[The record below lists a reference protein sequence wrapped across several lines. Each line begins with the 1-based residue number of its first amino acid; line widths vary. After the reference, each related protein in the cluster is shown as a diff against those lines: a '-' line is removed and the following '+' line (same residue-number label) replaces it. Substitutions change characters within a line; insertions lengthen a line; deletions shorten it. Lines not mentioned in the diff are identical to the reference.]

1 MKAQVDSR
9 AQEELL
15 YLEMSRNNLNKKK
28 SKTWACMQIN
38 QRILYL
44 RNNVFLFQLLLIVL
58 ASIFLRKMVRHINSQ
73 KLRGV
78 MLEVLE
84 EKV

>member
-1 MKAQVDSR
+1 MDFR

-15 YLEMSRNNLNKKK
+15 YLEMSRNKLNKKK
-28 SKTWACMQIN
+28 SKIWACMQVN

-44 RNNVFLFQLLLIVL
+44 RNNVFLIFL
-58 ASIFLRKMVRHINSQ
+58 ASIFLCKMVRHINSQ
-73 KLRGV
+73 KLSGV